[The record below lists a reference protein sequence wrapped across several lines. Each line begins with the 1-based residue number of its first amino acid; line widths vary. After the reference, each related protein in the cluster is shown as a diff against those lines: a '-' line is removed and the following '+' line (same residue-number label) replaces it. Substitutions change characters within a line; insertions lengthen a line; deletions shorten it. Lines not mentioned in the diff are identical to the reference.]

1 MAIWMFVMAIQVCA
15 IPYYSVFILNVHS
28 LCNGDESFVCLHW
41 GCLERDEMGGEA
53 SQDHLHAW

>member
-1 MAIWMFVMAIQVCA
+1 VMAIQVCA
-15 IPYYSVFILNVHS
+15 IPYYSVFILNVPS